1 MIRKT
6 LTGRPRAVRT
16 ARAVATAAVSLGLAL
31 MAALTFAA
39 PATAGSVPAWID
51 NHTGRHLGGARFS
64 HGSSKCKVWN
74 YDGNDDSTSHYGSY
88 RCQKVTVQPHTNT
101 GTWDDMDAVTVF
113 SSSYYYIRWALPH
126 GRWAPYHKVS
136 AGVYTR
142 FHGLHTAKCYSGTR
156 TLQRRLTRNSC
167 AGPASRSAPPGTG
180 GRPGAAGAR
189 QSSGRTGTNPLSSSR
204 GR

>member
-142 FHGLHTAKCYSGTR
+142 FHGLHTAKCYSGTHVHC
-156 TLQRRLTRNSC
+156 SIV
-167 AGPASRSAPPGTG
+167 
-180 GRPGAAGAR
+180 
-189 QSSGRTGTNPLSSSR
+189 
-204 GR
+204 